1 MPYHF
6 CNNRRG
12 TLTVAAA
19 VLAVL
24 SGGGATAAELD
35 EVLVTARKVAES
47 MQEAPVAVSVLSGD
61 ELDAR
66 SVSQLNDVQRYA
78 PNLTFFPSGIM
89 GESSGQVY
97 IRGVG
102 QFDYFVTADPGV
114 GIYVDG
120 VYLGRSPGNVLD
132 IVDVERIEV
141 LRGPQGTLYGKN
153 TIGGAINV
161 ITSRPTDDFAGYFD
175 IKTGSYGRLNAR
187 ANLSLPIKPGV
198 LAAKLGVGT
207 RNAGGFGDRPL
218 VGDRMGGE
226 GADMLQTQLRWTPGG
241 DFEALLSADYT
252 HVNSNLNV
260 NHVEVFGSPPLVQL
274 HNALAGPLRPFHSVD
289 MGPYGDQY
297 YSTDPYVSN
306 GTGSNA
312 MDIEIWGV
320 SLVLDWMAGPVAIKS
335 ITAYRN
341 LDQLIGIDPDGSPE
355 VFIDETDRI
364 DQNQLSQELQFSGQ
378 AMSDRLKWVA
388 GLYYMQEES
397 VSDVT
402 SFVASDLFPAFEG
415 LPAAMI
421 PLGPWACPQPP
432 GSPAPCLGG
441 AGNPFNVMF
450 DLDQFNYM
458 TQETDS
464 YAAYA
469 QSTFAFNDRWSGTLG
484 MRYTRD
490 EKDFFVQSLRMR
502 TPVPL
507 LPPSSQS
514 NSWSDTSLRAG
525 LDVRVT
531 DDVLLYLSVA
541 EGFKSGGFNGRAR
554 NVGELEGYDPET
566 ILAYEI
572 GMKSEW
578 LDRRLRLNLAA
589 FFSDYQDVQ
598 LTEQHL
604 DESTGSQTIVTQNA
618 GDAEIKGFELELDAR
633 PVPQLRLN
641 AALGYVDA
649 EYTRIS
655 AAAALTGLT
664 LQHKLIGT
672 PEWTASA
679 GAEYT
684 IPASERGEVVLRADY
699 SYRAKTYFQLMN
711 DESIAQPGYGLLNLR
726 AAFNSADGA
735 WTVATGLT
743 NATDKVY
750 RASGVSVL
758 DSLGFTVGWY
768 GRPREWFLQGTF
780 RY

>member
-1 MPYHF
+1 MENPEMPYHF
-6 CNNRRG
+6 RNNRRG
-12 TLTVAAA
+12 SVTVAAA
-19 VLAVL
+19 TLAVL

-61 ELDAR
+61 ELAAR

-120 VYLGRSPGNVLD
+120 VYLGRSLGNLLD

-161 ITSRPTDDFAGYFD
+161 ISSRPTDDFAGFFD

-187 ANLSLPIKPGV
+187 ANLSLPIQPGV
-198 LAAKLGVGT
+198 LAAKLAAGT
-207 RNAGGFGDRPL
+207 RNASGFGDRPL

-226 GADMLQTQLRWTPGG
+226 GTDALQAQLRWTPGG

-252 HVNSNLNV
+252 HVNSNLSV

-274 HNALAGPLRPFHSVD
+274 HNALAVPLRPFHTVD

-297 YSTDPYVSN
+297 FSTDPYDSN

-320 SLVLDWMAGPVAIKS
+320 SLVLDWTIGPVAVKS

-355 VFIDETDRI
+355 PFIDETDRI
-364 DQNQLSQELQFSGQ
+364 DQKQLSQELQFSGQ
-378 AMSDRLKWVA
+378 AIGERLKWVA

-402 SFVASDLFPAFEG
+402 SFVASDLFPAFEQ
-415 LPAAMI
+415 LPMPMI
-421 PLGPWACPQPP
+421 GPF
-432 GSPAPCLGG
+432 GG
-441 AGNPFNVMF
+441 AGNLANVTF

-458 TQETDS
+458 TQDTDS

-507 LPPSSQS
+507 LPPSTQS
-514 NSWSDTSLRAG
+514 DSWSDTSLRAG
-525 LDVRVT
+525 LDFQAT

-578 LDRRLRLNLAA
+578 LDRRLRLNAAA

-604 DESTGSQTIVTQNA
+604 DETTGSQTIVTQNA

-649 EYTRIS
+649 KYTRIS
-655 AAAALTGLT
+655 AAAASTGLT

-735 WTVATGLT
+735 WTIATGLT

-758 DSLGFTVGWY
+758 DSLGFTVGYY